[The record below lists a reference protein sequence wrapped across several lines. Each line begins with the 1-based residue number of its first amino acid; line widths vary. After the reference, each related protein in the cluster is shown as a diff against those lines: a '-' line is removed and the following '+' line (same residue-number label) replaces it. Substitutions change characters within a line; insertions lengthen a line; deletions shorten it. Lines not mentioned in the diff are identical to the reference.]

1 MEVGRVLAVA
11 MLLVPCAALGDKQ
24 IGVSLALRPVG
35 RFHFKGTSVTWR
47 TEAAPNV
54 GLFGDLFFGPNVS
67 VGIATSLT
75 FAVSPA
81 NDPDEDNDERATQL
95 DLEARVTGWLPL
107 SPRASVYG
115 GLGAGYS
122 ALFFVADVDRSD
134 GPLVAARAGGAL
146 DLGAH
151 FSAAVELGGVAAF
164 QSNAQT
170 QVLEIAISLARRW

>member
-1 MEVGRVLAVA
+1 MGAECRLAVA
-11 MLLVPCAALGDKQ
+11 MLLVPCAALGGQQ

-35 RFHFKGTSVTWR
+35 RFHFKGTSTTWR

-54 GLFGDLFFGPNVS
+54 GLFGDLFFGPHVS

-95 DLEARVTGWLPL
+95 DLEARLTGWLPL
-107 SPRASVYG
+107 TPRVSIYA

-122 ALFFVADVDRSD
+122 ALFFEADVDRSD
-134 GPLVAARAGGAL
+134 GPLLAARAGGAL

-151 FSAAVELGGVAAF
+151 LSVGLELGGVAAF

-170 QVLEIAISLARRW
+170 QFLESAISLALRW